1 MPSSDAAATPPS
13 VAQTCPTAR
22 RWIQWFLT
30 ISLTAAVL
38 VVLFHRPLL
47 RGVAQAWIVEQSA
60 GPADAIVVSTGA
72 SREIFA
78 QAVTWWRDGKA
89 PRLVLTRSKTQ
100 PTDRAGITISRVELC
115 RQQLDAAGVP
125 ESARE
130 FIGEELRLLSQE
142 LPAVHAWANT
152 NGVKRIL
159 MPAEPFA
166 TRRVAWL
173 ARRTLRPAGIELTV
187 VPVTTAQYSA
197 LEWWRTKEGLLAL
210 ENEWALW
217 AYYWWN
223 HS

>member
-1 MPSSDAAATPPS
+1 MPSSDAVATPPS
-13 VAQTCPTAR
+13 VAQTCPTSR
-22 RWIQWFLT
+22 RWIRWFLT
-30 ISLTAAVL
+30 FSLAALGLAAV
-38 VVLFHRPLL
+38 FHRPLL
-47 RGVAQAWIVEQSA
+47 RGAAQVWIVEQAA

-72 SREIFA
+72 SRELFA
-78 QAVTWWRDGKA
+78 QAVTWWREGKA
-89 PRLVLTRSKTQ
+89 PRLVLTRSKTH

-125 ESARE
+125 ASARE

-142 LPAVHAWANT
+142 LPVVRAWAST

-166 TRRVAWL
+166 TRRTGWL
-173 ARRTLRPAGIELTV
+173 AGRVLRPAGIETTV
-187 VPVTTAQYSA
+187 VPVATAHYCV
-197 LEWWRTKEGLLAL
+197 LEWWRTKEGLLAM

>member
-1 MPSSDAAATPPS
+1 MPSSDAAETPAS
-13 VAQTCPTAR
+13 VAQTRPASR

-30 ISLTAAVL
+30 ISLTALGLAAF
-38 VVLFHRPLL
+38 FHQPLL
-47 RGVAQAWIVEQSA
+47 RGVAQAWIVEQPA

-72 SREIFA
+72 PREIFA
-78 QAVTWWRDGKA
+78 QAVTWWREGKA

-115 RQQLDAAGVP
+115 RQQLAAAGVP
-125 ESARE
+125 DSARE

-142 LPAVHAWANT
+142 LPVVRAWAGT

-166 TRRVAWL
+166 VRRMAWL

-187 VPVTTAQYSA
+187 IPVATAHYSA
-197 LEWWRTKEGLLAL
+197 LEWWRSKEGLLAM
-210 ENEWALW
+210 ENEWALM
-217 AYYWWN
+217 AYYWCRF
-223 HS
+223 